1 MLIRPSSRVL
11 IELHLAGSFP
21 WYLTADPT
29 TTHHLGAA
37 PMRVSTEDLYP
48 GGALGSVLFERRL
61 IANQVEL
68 KTALVNEL
76 NGMQRIESFQFEID
90 NSDGSLNL
98 FFTREMRG
106 KKVVVHLYDKNTG
119 TITQNVFVGE
129 ISAFTFGLHKASVLA
144 TSFDVALL
152 KETVP
157 KAKVTLDV
165 FPKAQEGGSFIP
177 YGMGIGQRI
186 PGRYVKARGAGDPDH
201 YDYVFMSGNCG
212 FVQVWRGDLVI
223 GNTSDFERLH
233 RTYLKNG
240 RYCTALRLRL
250 ANINS
255 SGNLQSLTATV
266 QRTYPDVDSQVLG
279 EWKWDLGPESD
290 VVSNMTATY
299 HGNMGDSDRCAGP
312 TGYGMQAV
320 NFEGVDPDDDYTTLP
335 GNFFALQDATFE
347 FDVNIGAEEEAL
359 DYGLVITGSRTHPSF
374 SSDFS
379 RGWWVYLEKNVAG
392 PRLNLEVKLVDSQD
406 PGSYNL
412 FTTYCSVSYSAWHRI
427 TVRIKKGIYKIV
439 ADEDLT
445 NEGTITQSGMEI
457 MYAELGYELSDV
469 YLGNHPEWGDPFVGK
484 IGWVRISGLTR
495 SDGYVKTSSRLM
507 HRNVMQLIR
516 ETVEQVGTVP
526 INESTGDYCWD
537 NAVADIDNVES
548 GALHCDGYVTE
559 ETEVQEVLKALCLF
573 RDIRLWR
580 GSGGMLE
587 AGVSKAVAATSATF
601 GIGDQYNNIIGDV
614 SRTKLSTA
622 EAVRVLP
629 IEYRP
634 RRGASGSL
642 EGYHLRIEGD
652 VLPVGTVADALQ
664 LPFVWDKTTADIIR
678 SFRCKRMKTRDEQLS
693 ITVGHEGR
701 LLAPGYKVAINLPAH
716 EISNGAYQVA
726 AVANRITE
734 FGLDLV
740 PYAASDYVYEAQT
753 LPADEEIDLS
763 LALDIG
769 TTPDLICVPGNGD
782 GEDASTSDTIS
793 IAVRLKSP
801 NYLYAA
807 GDVTPLLYSSTEATL
822 HAAIDDEWDTPDDDS
837 TYIYATLLHGQ
848 NAHQLFLA
856 GQVDAGNFSE
866 LYNLRIKLRW
876 KVSGI
881 NPQNVFAYWW
891 LEIGGIEVQA
901 TAFDWVVSS
910 NAYPSPDQIWELNLN
925 PIGNTQ
931 WSFEDFVNLK
941 FGFGIANYSGYT
953 QTVTVTQCALDAQ
966 LRADAPS
973 DWSVTKIW
981 KRLDDESP
989 VPQDPQL
996 YDSTFFVGKQ
1006 MSNIRDGPLD
1016 ASGSGKKYYYWARV
1030 YDAAG
1035 RASELIGPGYVAVV

>member
-1 MLIRPSSRVL
+1 
-11 IELHLAGSFP
+11 
-21 WYLTADPT
+21 
-29 TTHHLGAA
+29 
-37 PMRVSTEDLYP
+37 MRVSTEDLYP

-201 YDYVFMSGNCG
+201 YDYVLMSGNCG

-379 RGWWVYLEKNVAG
+379 KGWWVYLEKNVAG

-601 GIGDQYNNIIGDV
+601 GIGDQYNNIIGDI
-614 SRTKLSTA
+614 SRTRLSTA
-622 EAVRVLP
+622 EAVRTLP

-678 SFRCKRMKTRDEQLS
+678 SFRCKRMRTRDEQLS

-740 PYAASDYVYEAQT
+740 PYAAGDYVYDDAQT
-753 LPADEEIDLS
+753 LPEDEEIDFS

-769 TTPDLICVPGNGD
+769 SASYLDVQSPTGDTVSVYD
-782 GEDASTSDTIS
+782 GEAITVRINALSNMPVQPNEDGDFMQISSIYGALTAWQAVDDYSTSDMHDSDDTYIELVIPWLQYRYVSFGISPMGLTSANKVKSVIMKCWAKKSSGFATIDNCFVINGS
-793 IAVRLKSP
+793 LYAQHSSSQLLGTYGYTIWTATINPATGNAWTIAEIIDLQVGAVFFASGNAVVRL
-801 NYLYAA
+801 
-807 GDVTPLLYSSTEATL
+807 T
-822 HAAIDDEWDTPDDDS
+822 AIDC
-837 TYIYATLLHGQ
+837 YVI
-848 NAHQLFLA
+848 
-856 GQVDAGNFSE
+856 
-866 LYNLRIKLRW
+866 
-876 KVSGI
+876 
-881 NPQNVFAYWW
+881 
-891 LEIGGIEVQA
+891 LEH
-901 TAFDWVVSS
+901 D
-910 NAYPSPDQIWELNLN
+910 N
-925 PIGNTQ
+925 
-931 WSFEDFVNLK
+931 
-941 FGFGIANYSGYT
+941 
-953 QTVTVTQCALDAQ
+953 
-966 LRADAPS
+966 PS
-973 DWSVTKIW
+973 DWSVVKVWRSVVDPIPTPPEPNTY
-981 KRLDDESP
+981 DDWRFCEKS
-989 VPQDPQL
+989 
-996 YDSTFFVGKQ
+996 
-1006 MSNIRDGPLD
+1006 MSFDDGPGLD
-1016 ASGSGKKYYYWARV
+1016 ANVGEDRYVYWARV

-1035 RASELIGPGYVAVV
+1035 RASEIIGPNWVRVVSGPRP